1 MSLYRTIHQ
10 QIRVDRTVLR
20 WVGLTVLHSARC
32 TTDACARLIL
42 RCGAGWSLLPRAS
55 LILLYGSSLVIL
67 SCFSLVPAPSSAQ
80 SNPLSAWPARPLR
93 LVATFPPGGITDF
106 TARMVAPKLSEA
118 LGQPVVVENRSGSG
132 GNIGTDF
139 VAKSSPDGYTLLLGP
154 GGAIAINPSL
164 FEHLDYDPVRDLVPV
179 SAVARAPFVV
189 MVANDAAAPAS
200 FAELIARAR
209 ARPGELSY
217 GSGGSGS
224 AMHLT
229 GEQFRHSIGAQI
241 VHVPFKGS
249 VLAWTTM
256 VNGQLSMVW
265 VDTTTMNGAL
275 KSGKV
280 RVLAVTSRERSSLV
294 PGVPT
299 VAEAGIPDFEMIGW
313 FGLFAPAGTP
323 ADLVARIST
332 DVRYVLA
339 LPEVRE
345 RVFATGNEAWGSTPE
360 ALGAFVRSELAHW
373 ARVVR
378 ETGARPD

>member
-1 MSLYRTIHQ
+1 MKIIS
-10 QIRVDRTVLR
+10 RVLLA
-20 WVGLTVLHSARC
+20 GLL
-32 TTDACARLIL
+32 
-42 RCGAGWSLLPRAS
+42 AG
-55 LILLYGSSLVIL
+55 IV
-67 SCFSLVPAPSSAQ
+67 SSA
-80 SNPLSAWPARPLR
+80 SAQGTAGAARWPARSVR
-93 LVATFPPGGITDF
+93 VIVTFPPGGSTD
-106 TARMVAPKLSEA
+106 AVMRIVAQY
-118 LGQPVVVENRSGSG
+118 LGERIGQAVVVDNRPGAAG
-132 GNIGTDF
+132 AIGVNL
-139 VAKSSPDGYTLLLGP
+139 VAHAPADGYTLLLGP